1 MKNISK
7 QITFKI
13 ANDAI
18 QSESIEQANAVKPAK
33 INLLS
38 RFKSKKVVMLKRM
51 SVMLLSLVVCMS
63 MMPAMAFADAPDH
76 VGGGVPLKNPRWK
89 QSVLI
94 LQRQTQKMKII

>member
-1 MKNISK
+1 MLTNCFEKGDRMKNISK
-7 QITFKI
+7 QNTFNI

-18 QSESIEQANAVKPAK
+18 QSESIEQANAVKPVK

-63 MMPAMAFADAPDH
+63 MMPAMAFADAQDR
-76 VGGGVPLKNPRWK
+76 VGGYR
-89 QSVLI
+89 
-94 LQRQTQKMKII
+94 